1 MNEKGITNILDNIDI
16 SEKEFDHIDVELNDI
31 EKKRIRKNYKKT
43 IIKKSSIVKKVGIAC
58 ALVIAISITPIIA
71 PPAMA
76 SNIPILS
83 NIYET
88 LGIYHEY
95 KDYTT
100 YIGQSINVSKYTYTI
115 DNIMV
120 TPYKSLMAVKITSTE
135 PIPEDHEGFMI
146 TPSIGGVHCDSGS
159 SQDYRIDDHNI
170 VITFEHD
177 YLNKIPKKSTIK
189 IDIES
194 FDYRDTDSHGT
205 FEFKSDF
212 DRSYTEFTSLP
223 VINTNI
229 DKYGVKV
236 KEINSS
242 IIETNIV
249 SEGYEKDKLKF
260 LLNIDGKLYGGL
272 ESLSS
277 GKMTT
282 RIEGLNVNAINNSKN
297 ISLLIYE
304 AKYSE
309 DECDDRNESL
319 KKIIEQPTNIEEQNV
334 FFLPYYNFLD
344 GHKGEFYNLEKN
356 ENTIIIHYK
365 GESSDI
371 ISLSDMSAS
380 YEGNIN
386 LAISKV
392 ILNPNDK
399 NDFILEFNNLP
410 KDKKIKLS
418 FLNMRDINNSYTL
431 LDTVKVK

>member
-1 MNEKGITNILDNIDI
+1 MNEKEIMNILDNIDI

-43 IIKKSSIVKKVGIAC
+43 ITKKSSFIKKAGIAC
-58 ALVIAISITPIIA
+58 GLVLIIGITPLIA
-71 PPAMA
+71 TPAMA
-76 SNIPILS
+76 CNIPILS

-100 YIGQSINVSKYTYTI
+100 YISQSIKVSNYTYTI

-120 TPYKSLMAVKITSTE
+120 TPNQSLMAVKITSTE
-135 PIPEDHEGFMI
+135 PIPADHEGFMI
-146 TPSIGGVHCDSGS
+146 TPSIGGVHCDDGS
-159 SQDYRIDDHNI
+159 SQDYRIDDYNI
-170 VITFEHD
+170 VTTIENG
-177 YLNKIPKKSTIK
+177 YINEVPKKSTIK

-194 FDYRDTDSHGT
+194 FDSRDTDSHGT
-205 FEFKSDF
+205 FEFKTDF

-223 VINTNI
+223 VKNATI
-229 DKYGVKV
+229 DKYGVNV

-242 IIETNIV
+242 IMETTIV

-272 ESLSS
+272 ESISS
-277 GKMTT
+277 GQMTT
-282 RIEGLNVNAINNSKN
+282 RIGGLDVNAINNSKN

-309 DECDDRNESL
+309 YECDYRKESL
-319 KKIIEQPTNIEEQNV
+319 KKTIEQPNNIEEQNV
-334 FFLPYYNFLD
+334 SFLPYYNFLD
-344 GHKGEFYNLEKN
+344 GHKGEFYNLERN
-356 ENTIIIHYK
+356 ENTIRIHYNGK
-365 GESSDI
+365 ASDI
-371 ISLSDMSAS
+371 IPLCDVSAW

-392 ILNPNDK
+392 ILNPKDK
-399 NDFILEFNNLP
+399 NDFTLEFNNLP

-418 FLNMRDINNSYTL
+418 FLNMNEMVNNFTL
-431 LDTVKVK
+431 LDTFKVK